1 MLRPAAAAL
10 LPASRNWIVPHVQW
24 PLHDIRTLVAELCH
38 QRALKGV
45 QEDEAFVR
53 IKLVS
58 CETLKSK
65 VLSLKQ
71 DLKYWPTWCAP
82 ALLHPP
88 RTRMLCSVCTP
99 WL

>member
-1 MLRPAAAAL
+1 M
-10 LPASRNWIVPHVQW
+10 
-24 PLHDIRTLVAELCH
+24 D
-38 QRALKGV
+38 GM

-71 DLKYWPTWCAP
+71 DLKYWPTW
-82 ALLHPP
+82 
-88 RTRMLCSVCTP
+88 
-99 WL
+99 